1 METIES
7 KTHKKLT
14 VNDSNFITRL
24 LRFLIGIR
32 RRSANRSTKMA
43 TGTDHKGFA
52 PRGNYYAEKNA
63 KRIDYVSFAHFIVTP
78 KFDEYEMKMDNVR
91 VVGTKLINQ
100 TLIQN
105 LRKANPNIKIVPRF
119 ACSKF
124 TPDIVKMFV
133 QTEWLVQRS
142 AQTIANYCREHG
154 FDGVVFD
161 CPTLLS
167 KGILAE
173 ERFFEDINAVD
184 LYRNMLETLE
194 QVGNVIRANKLIA
207 IFSMESPVHLISL
220 ESLESEAEIF
230 LLPPQFSHSVMN
242 AYDFVHIWTD
252 GNSNR
257 PMNHQYSHDR
267 FLEKIMKFFNYSPK
281 LLVGFTFFGHKIP
294 LDEYRKGGNEKKWE
308 LIEYRSYLKVLKK
321 DDAVL
326 TFNEVNK
333 EHELTSENA
342 NVFIIFPSL
351 TQLEY
356 RLAHII
362 QHPGVGI
369 GIWEYGQGLPYF
381 TNLV

>member
-1 METIES
+1 MIRILLLALSVFSLVSSTENLGKISVLPKGSTAEVLIDQLKNQPDLITKES
-7 KTHKKLT
+7 ILANYENMTPDEPPLFT
-14 VNDSNFITRL
+14 NITQL
-24 LRFLIGIR
+24 VFL
-32 RRSANRSTKMA
+32 S
-43 TGTDHKGFA
+43 DYA

-63 KRIDYVSFAHFIVTP
+63 KRINYVSFTHFIVVP

-133 QTEWLVQRS
+133 KTEWLVQRS

-167 KGILAE
+167 KGIIAE
-173 ERFFEDINAVD
+173 ERFFEDIHAVD

-194 QVGNVIRANKLIA
+194 QVGNVIRKNGLIA
-207 IFSMESPVHLISL
+207 IFSMEPPVHLISL
-220 ESLESEAEIF
+220 ESEIF
-230 LLPPQFSHSVMN
+230 LLPPQFSRSVMN

-267 FLEKIMKFFNYSPK
+267 FLEKIMKFFHYSPK

-294 LDEYRKGGNEKKWE
+294 LDEYRKGGSEKKWE

-333 EHELTSENA
+333 EHELTSE
-342 NVFIIFPSL
+342 
-351 TQLEY
+351 
-356 RLAHII
+356 
-362 QHPGVGI
+362 
-369 GIWEYGQGLPYF
+369 
-381 TNLV
+381 